1 MAFGTGI
8 LDISFNNGYEMARR
22 VADCEALYND
32 EIFRLSMIVAELRTT
47 QQDHGYY
54 GLEIDDAA
62 YELVEQIKDYEEK
75 RDEVAVIGKALTV
88 NTFFIESVE
97 KNIANRINE
106 NMGEFCD
113 EFGIEYDDPEEY
125 SFGEFLSDAWDG
137 ICSVYEKFEATI
149 DFIIDA
155 ALFVGAIVGV
165 VIAASALA
173 ASGVG
178 VFAIAVL
185 GASVFSL
192 YESTVNFAASTVAF
206 GYAVAGNKEKSKVY
220 LDLRD
225 GNAGKALV
233 VAIAERCGAD
243 EKLVGAIYSVIGVGA
258 CIVNLADMGRSLVS
272 GGKHLINAAK
282 EAPEVFNS
290 AGKGWNG
297 VKAASSKLFQSCK
310 TYNKYDD
317 IMDAWNC
324 MYTLDKFGF
333 ATDGEAILKG
343 MKRLDIFETITDVF
357 DNVRG
362 YVEAEEDPDNGW
374 KKGKEISATISNIPI
389 VDDLAEIASKF
400 FEMGNAIEYEGIR
413 YQYD

>member
-62 YELVEQIKDYEEK
+62 YELVEQIREYEEK

-88 NTFFIESVE
+88 NTFFIEGIE

-137 ICSVYEKFEATI
+137 ICSVYEKFEATF

-155 ALFVGAIVGV
+155 ALFVVAIAGV
-165 VIAASALA
+165 VVAACALA

-178 VFAIAVL
+178 VFGIAVL
-185 GASVFSL
+185 AASIFSL
-192 YESTVNFAASTVAF
+192 YESTINFAASTVAF

-220 LDLRD
+220 LELRD

-233 VAIAERCGAD
+233 VEMSKRIFGGEGKVA
-243 EKLVGAIYSVIGVGA
+243 GAIYSFLSVGA
-258 CIVNLADMGRSLVS
+258 CIVNIADMGRSLVS

-317 IMDAWNC
+317 IMDAWNY
-324 MYTLDKFGF
+324 MYTLDKFGY
-333 ATDGEAILKG
+333 ATDGEVILKG
-343 MKRLDIFETITDVF
+343 MERLDTFKTITNVF

-362 YVEAEEDPDNGW
+362 YVEADNGW
-374 KKGKEISATISNIPI
+374 KKGKEISASISNIPI
-389 VDDLAEIASKF
+389 VGDLAEITSKF

-413 YQYD
+413 YKYD